1 MTRGKTILVLGGGI
15 GGSVA
20 AIRLR
25 KLLPREHRV
34 VLVERES
41 THVFEPSFLWLMI
54 GARRASQ
61 ISRPMTALAKRGIEL
76 VQGTIEHIDPVR
88 RIVRVDGKELAA
100 DYLVIALG
108 ADLAP
113 EAIPGL
119 AQAGHNF
126 YTLSGAQSLREA
138 RLNVRSGRIAVLVSA
153 MPFKCPGAPNEAA
166 MLLEHDCRKRGVR
179 DQVEIDLYTA
189 EPGPMPV
196 AGPAVSNALRQM
208 IEAKGIGYHPN
219 HAVTAVDPVQRRMSF
234 ANGAS
239 AQFDLLA
246 YVPPHRAP
254 QAVRN
259 AGMCGESG
267 WVPVDRATLATKFPG
282 VFAIGDVTG
291 IVLTSIGKPLP
302 KAGVF
307 AHYEAEVVADNIA
320 RELTGKGAERRFTGD
335 GACFLETGDGRAAY
349 GSGNFYA
356 DPAPQIRLRTPSAL
370 LHLVK
375 VAAEKWWLYRWSWR
389 NREQASGIECDC
401 AGDTSSRIPKG

>member
-1 MTRGKTILVLGGGI
+1 MTRGKTVLVLGGGI
-15 GGSVA
+15 GGTVA
-20 AIRLR
+20 GTRLR
-25 KLLPREHRV
+25 KLLPPEHRV
-34 VLVERES
+34 VLVEREA
-41 THVFEPSFLWLMI
+41 THVFAPSFLWVMI
-54 GARRASQ
+54 GERRASQ
-61 ISRPMTALAKRGIEL
+61 ISRPMTALARRGLEFIR
-76 VQGTIEHIDPVR
+76 GTIEHIDPVQR
-88 RIVRVDGKELAA
+88 VVRVDGKEVAA
-100 DYLVIALG
+100 DLLVIALG

-119 AQAGHNF
+119 AQAGHDF
-126 YTLSGAQSLREA
+126 YTLSGAESLREA
-138 RLNVRSGRIAVLVSA
+138 RLHVRSGRIAVVVCA

-179 DQVEIDLYTA
+179 DQVRIDLYTA

-196 AGPAVSNALRQM
+196 AGQAVSNALRQM

-219 HAVTAVDPVQRRMSF
+219 HAVTSVDPLQRRMSF

-239 AQFDLLA
+239 VEFDLLA

-254 QAVRN
+254 QVVRD

-267 WVPVDRATLATKFPG
+267 WVPVDRSTLATKFPG

-291 IVLTSIGKPLP
+291 IMLTSIGKPLP

-307 AHYEAEVVADNIA
+307 AHYEAEVVARNIA
-320 RELTGKGAERRFTGD
+320 RELTGSGVEHRFTGD

-356 DPAPQIRLRTPSAL
+356 DAAPQIRLRAPGVF
-370 LHLVK
+370 LHLAK
-375 VAAEKWWLYRWSWR
+375 VAAEKWWLYRWF
-389 NREQASGIECDC
+389 
-401 AGDTSSRIPKG
+401 

>member
-1 MTRGKTILVLGGGI
+1 MTHGKTVLVLGGGI
-15 GGSVA
+15 GGAVA
-20 AIRLR
+20 ATRLR

-41 THVFEPSFLWLMI
+41 THVFAPSFLWVMI
-54 GARRASQ
+54 GERSERQ
-61 ISRPMTALAKRGIEL
+61 ISRPMTALAKRGLEL
-76 VQGTIEHIDPVR
+76 IRGTIEHIDPVQR
-88 RIVRVDGKELAA
+88 VVRVDGKELGA

-113 EAIPGL
+113 ETIPGL
-119 AQAGHNF
+119 AQAGHDF
-126 YTLSGAQSLREA
+126 YTLSGAESLREA
-138 RLNVRSGRIAVLVSA
+138 RLGVHKGRIAVVVSA

-179 DQVEIDLYTA
+179 DQVQIDLYTA

-196 AGPAVSNALRQM
+196 AGPAVSAALRQM

-219 HAVTAVDPVQRRMSF
+219 HALTGVDPVQRRMSF

-239 AQFDLLA
+239 AEFDLLA

-254 QAVRN
+254 QVVRD

-267 WVPVDRATLATKFPG
+267 WVPVDRSTLATKFPG

-291 IVLTSIGKPLP
+291 IMLTSIGKPLP

-307 AHYEAEVVADNIA
+307 AHHQAEVVARNIA
-320 RELTGKGAERRFTGD
+320 RELTGSGAERRFTGD
-335 GACFLETGDGRAAY
+335 GACFLETGAGRAAY

-356 DPAPQIRLRTPSAL
+356 DPAPQIRLRAPSAF
-370 LHLVK
+370 LHLGK
-375 VAAEKWWLYRWSWR
+375 VAYEKLWLYRWSWG
-389 NREQASGIECDC
+389 NRQPASSIERD
-401 AGDTSSRIPKG
+401 GVNGTSSHIPRG

>member
-1 MTRGKTILVLGGGI
+1 MTRGKTILILGGGI

-20 AIRLR
+20 ARRLR
-25 KLLPREHRV
+25 QRLPPEHRV

-41 THVFEPSFLWLMI
+41 AHVFAPSFLWLML
-54 GARRASQ
+54 GKRSAGQ
-61 ISRPMTALAKRGIEL
+61 ISRPMTALARRGIEL
-76 VQGTIEHIDPVR
+76 VQGAVEHIDPANHA
-88 RIVRVDGKELAA
+88 VRVGGKELAG

-108 ADLAP
+108 AELAP

-126 YTLSGAQSLREA
+126 YSLSGAASLRDA
-138 RLNVRSGRIAVLVSA
+138 RLDVRSGRIVVLVSTV
-153 MPFKCPGAPNEAA
+153 PFKCPGAPNEAA

-179 DQVEIDLYTA
+179 EQTKLDLYTA

-196 AGPAVSNALRQM
+196 AGLTISNALRQM

-219 HAVTAVDPVQRRMSF
+219 HAVTSVDPARRRISF
-234 ANGAS
+234 ANGATVD
-239 AQFDLLA
+239 FDLLA

-254 QAVRN
+254 QAVRE

-267 WVPVDRATLATKFPG
+267 WLPVDRGTMETKFPG

-291 IVLTSIGKPLP
+291 IMLTSIGKPLP

-307 AHYEAEVVADNIA
+307 AHKQAEVVAHNIVRA
-320 RELTGKGAERRFTGD
+320 ITGKGAESRYTGN
-335 GACFLETGDGRAAY
+335 GECFLEAGDGRTAF

-356 DPAPQIRLRTPSAL
+356 DPAPQIRLKEPSVL
-370 LHLVK
+370 LHLGK
-375 VAAEKWWLYRWSWR
+375 VAYEKLWLYRWS
-389 NREQASGIECDC
+389 
-401 AGDTSSRIPKG
+401 